1 VVASNDAMQVA
12 PKRAVPPDWL
22 GTIPDLAIYGDSAGP
37 PRHNKPSSHG
47 LSSPPRWG
55 RFFMPL
61 EAAISIS

>member
-12 PKRAVPPDWL
+12 PKRTVPPDWL
-22 GTIPDLAIYGDSAGP
+22 GTIPDLAIYGIVT
-37 PRHNKPSSHG
+37 
-47 LSSPPRWG
+47 PRWG